1 MYCMDQ
7 HVFYLASWSY
17 RPSNTII
24 ITWHQAWK
32 FYVHVCL
39 LKFSLLSSRSHQYAN
54 ISSRLEA
61 ANKAGKKLATKD
73 IANKLLAVL
82 DNYDRAFQQ
91 VSPETDEEKETEVA
105 FKNVYTMVITT
116 LEEMGIK
123 QVETV
128 GIEFDYEFHQ
138 AVMQRPDEDY
148 EEGMVCEELAKGW
161 LTEDG
166 ELIRAAMVVVAA

>member
-1 MYCMDQ
+1 MASGLVTHIFYI
-7 HVFYLASWSY
+7 HVF
-17 RPSNTII
+17 
-24 ITWHQAWK
+24 
-32 FYVHVCL
+32 L

-54 ISSRLEA
+54 ISNRLET
-61 ANKAGKKLATKD
+61 ANKAGKKLATKE

-91 VSPETDEEKETEVA
+91 VSPATDEEKDTEVA